1 MSPNALYA
9 LVLVAA
15 VGHASWNAMVKS
27 SSDRLL
33 MLASIRVVGL
43 LAGLVVAGLVPLPS
57 VESIPFLVAAAAA
70 HYLYYALMLN
80 AYRVGDMSQVYPIA
94 RGIAPLLVA
103 FLASIFAGELLG
115 PLSALAVLF
124 ISVGI
129 FLLAWSG
136 RTVNRQAVCFALLTG
151 VAIAGY
157 SFLSGLGIRK
167 SQSLLGYI
175 AWLEIAT
182 GVGMVSVAYVR
193 RKSVLLEFARTKWQ
207 SGLIAGLL
215 SVTGYAI
222 SLWAMSVLAMASV
235 VALRETSVVFAAIIG
250 SVFLREGFAGRRVA
264 AAAVVVAGIVLL
276 SVGAHPHA

>member
-9 LVLVAA
+9 LILVAA
-15 VGHASWNAMVKS
+15 LAHALWNAMVKS

-33 MLASIRVVGL
+33 MLASIRAVGL
-43 LAGLVVAGLVPLPS
+43 LAGVVVAGLFPLPA
-57 VESIPFLVAAAAA
+57 VESIPFLLAAAVV

-94 RGIAPLLVA
+94 RGIAPVLVA
-103 FLASIFAGELLG
+103 FLASMFAGELLG
-115 PLSALAVLF
+115 PRAALAVLL
-124 ISVGI
+124 ISAGI

-136 RTVNRQAVCFALLTG
+136 RTLNRKAVCFALLTG

-167 SQSLLGYI
+167 SESLLGYM

-182 GVGMVSVAYVR
+182 GAGMVLVAYVR
-193 RKSVLLEFARTKWQ
+193 RKAVLLEFARTKWQ
-207 SGLIAGLL
+207 SGLMAGLL

-222 SLWAMSVLAMASV
+222 SLWAMSVLTLAPV

-250 SVFLREGFAGRRVA
+250 SVFMREGFAGRRVA
-264 AAAVVVAGIVLL
+264 AAAVVAAGIVLVSL
-276 SVGAHPHA
+276 GSHTS

>member
-1 MSPNALYA
+1 MSPNALYV

-43 LAGLVVAGLVPLPS
+43 LAGVVVAGLAPLPAA
-57 VESIPFLVAAAAA
+57 ESIPFLIAAAAV

-80 AYRVGDMSQVYPIA
+80 AYRVGDMSQVYPIS
-94 RGIAPLLVA
+94 RGSAPLLVA
-103 FLASIFAGELLG
+103 FLASLFAGELLG

-129 FLLAWSG
+129 SLLAWSG
-136 RTVNRQAVCFALLTG
+136 RTLNRKAVCFALLTG

-157 SFLSGLGIRK
+157 SFLSGVGIRK

-193 RKSVLLEFARTKWQ
+193 KKSVLVEFARTKWQ

-215 SVTGYAI
+215 SVTGYAV
-222 SLWAMSVLAMASV
+222 SLWAMSVLALAPV

-250 SVFLREGFAGRRVA
+250 SIFLREGFAGRRVS

-276 SVGAHPHA
+276 SIGTHAP